1 MRGWSRRREAERECS
16 LHGGT
21 LMKKI
26 AFAVAAAGLL
36 SLAACGD
43 KNAASANL
51 ENAADN
57 MDAMADNATT
67 PAGEAMMENAADNMH
82 GMADNAADANAMGGT
97 DNPATAANVAAG
109 NAM

>member
-1 MRGWSRRREAERECS
+1 
-16 LHGGT
+16 
-21 LMKKI
+21 MKKI
-26 AFAVAAAGLL
+26 VFAVAAAGLF

-57 MDAMADNATT
+57 MDAMADNMSGN
-67 PAGEAMMENAADNMH
+67 GEAMMENAADNMH
-82 GMADNAADANAMGGT
+82 AMADNAADANAMGGT